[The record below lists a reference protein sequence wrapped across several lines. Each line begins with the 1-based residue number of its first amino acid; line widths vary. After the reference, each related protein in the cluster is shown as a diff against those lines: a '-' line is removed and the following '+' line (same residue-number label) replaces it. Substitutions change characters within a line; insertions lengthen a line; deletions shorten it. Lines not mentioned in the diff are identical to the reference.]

1 LHRPRRR
8 SADIAD
14 HARSRDDGDS
24 GRDQRCE
31 AAATLVGA
39 GTGQAVTTCWHQ
51 EPSGGRRVLRCCALR
66 VEALKLSIIAG
77 HVLIPALSEFPE
89 ILDRV
94 DATSEA
100 L

>member
-51 EPSGGRRVLRCCALR
+51 EPSGGTSGAEVLR